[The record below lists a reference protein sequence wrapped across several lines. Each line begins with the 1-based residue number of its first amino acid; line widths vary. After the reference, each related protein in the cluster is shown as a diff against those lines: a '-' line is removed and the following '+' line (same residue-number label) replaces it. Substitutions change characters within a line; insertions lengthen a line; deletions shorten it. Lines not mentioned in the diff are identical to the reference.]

1 MRLAKVE
8 GGVVVNI
15 ISANAEN
22 YAAHFSDYIN
32 VTSLPAVQIGWLYN
46 GSTFS
51 APSVTQVKN
60 SYTLAQ
66 WIDVLTD
73 SELDAILDYVNGET
87 GTIAQKRAAR
97 RVWEYW
103 RANNSID
110 FNIQKN
116 RDVLTWLV
124 NNSGGVWTNARKNE
138 LIG

>member
-8 GGVVVNI
+8 SGVVVNI

-32 VTSLPAVQIGWLYN
+32 VTSLPAVQIGWLYS
-46 GSTFS
+46 GGVFS
-51 APSVTQVKN
+51 APTIISLKN
-60 SYTLAQ
+60 SYTLAEWLEAITDAEQ
-66 WIDVLTD
+66 DV
-73 SELDAILDYVNGET
+73 ILDYVNGDT
-87 GTIAQKRAAR
+87 GTTAQKRTAR

-103 RANNSID
+103 RATNIVD
-110 FNIQKN
+110 FNKQKN

-124 NNSGGVWTNARKNE
+124 ANSGGVWTNARKNE

>member
-1 MRLAKVE
+1 MARLVKIE
-8 GGVVVNI
+8 GGVIVAVSI
-15 ISANAEN
+15 GDSTDPL
-22 YAAHFSDYIN
+22 YSTWSN
-32 VTSLPAVQIGWLYN
+32 VTGILINGAEPSIGWTFN
-46 GSTFS
+46 GSVY
-51 APSVTQVKN
+51 APPVPPPARKN

-124 NNSGGVWTNARKNE
+124 NNSGGIWTNARKN
-138 LIG
+138 